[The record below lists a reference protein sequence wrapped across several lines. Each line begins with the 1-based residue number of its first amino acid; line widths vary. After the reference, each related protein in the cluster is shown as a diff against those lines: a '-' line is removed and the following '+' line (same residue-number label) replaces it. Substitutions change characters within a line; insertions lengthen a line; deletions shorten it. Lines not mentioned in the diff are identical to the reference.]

1 MNFNYKL
8 SDKVKSFIENAKLE
22 EISIGCSDSQVFK
35 IEKVDKIY
43 FIKISTKG
51 NLTSE
56 YEKLKWLDGK
66 LNVSRIV
73 LYDYTSN
80 IEYLITKLLK
90 GMYL

>member
-1 MNFNYKL
+1 L
-8 SDKVKSFIENAKLE
+8 I
-22 EISIGCSDSQVFK
+22 
-35 IEKVDKIY
+35 KIY
-43 FIKISTKG
+43 FIKISTKE